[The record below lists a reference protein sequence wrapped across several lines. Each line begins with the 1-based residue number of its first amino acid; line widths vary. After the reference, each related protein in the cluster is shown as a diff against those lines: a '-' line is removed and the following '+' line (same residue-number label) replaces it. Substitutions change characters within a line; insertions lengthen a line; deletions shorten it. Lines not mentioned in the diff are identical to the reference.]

1 MIVCKDQEISS
12 RMSLSKSSLHRDLK
26 RVWTSITL
34 WLWLIVTLRNITTL
48 SVLTTYTPHHT
59 RTISPH
65 AICGI
70 LHYIALH
77 AQTDWLIMMKDNTL
91 LKGGIYFYS
100 ILLKK
105 FILLPLESFFWRSE
119 LQKQNREERMLV
131 HFENEIHQ
139 KLIKC

>member
-91 LKGGIYFYS
+91 LKGGIYFYDM
-100 ILLKK
+100 INWNKYNTIFIQFFLKSL
-105 FILLPLESFFWRSE
+105 FCCLWSRFSE
-119 LQKQNREERMLV
+119 DQNFKNKTEKRE
-131 HFENEIHQ
+131 
-139 KLIKC
+139 C